1 MKLGKLISSIEKKF
15 PKNLQYDWD
24 NSGLNIGYEE
34 KDINKILT
42 TLEITDD
49 TVDEA
54 IENDVDLI
62 ISHHPFLFSKIN
74 KIVDTDTKGRLVIKL
89 IENNIAVYC
98 MHTNYDIAFGGLNDY
113 FLEVMGIE
121 NCGVLD
127 PISSHD
133 DYENGKMFGL
143 GRIGKLE
150 ETTTIEK
157 FIIDLK
163 ERLKINT
170 IRFVGK
176 NINSSVKNIAV
187 VTGAGAEYFEMLAN
201 SNIDVLV
208 TGDMKYH
215 QAVDA
220 YELGVNVLDLGH
232 YGTEY
237 IFSDA
242 MKKYIDEEIGG
253 MEVQVSTKMLNPFIE
268 C

>member
-1 MKLGKLISSIEKKF
+1 MKLDELIRVIEKKF
-15 PKNLQYDWD
+15 PKNLQYNWD

-34 KDINKILT
+34 KNISRILT
-42 TLEITDD
+42 TLEITEE

-54 IENDVDLI
+54 IKSNVDLI

-74 KIVDTDTKGRLVIKL
+74 KIVDTDVKGKLVIKL

-113 FLEVMGIE
+113 FLEVIGIE

-127 PISSHD
+127 PISSYG
-133 DYENGKMFGL
+133 DYENGEMVGL

-150 ETTTIEK
+150 KPTTIEN

-163 ERLKINT
+163 ERLKLNT

-176 NINSSVKNIAV
+176 NINGIVKNIAV
-187 VTGAGAEYFEMLAN
+187 VTGAGAEYFEMIA
-201 SNIDVLV
+201 SNDIDVLI

-220 YELGVNVLDLGH
+220 YEMGVNVLDLGH

>member
-1 MKLGKLISSIEKKF
+1 MKLNELISIIEKKF
-15 PKNLQYDWD
+15 PNNLQYDWD
-24 NSGLNIGYEE
+24 NSGLNIGYGD
-34 KDINKILT
+34 KDINRILT
-42 TLEITDD
+42 TLEITED

-54 IENDVDLI
+54 IKSNIDLI
-62 ISHHPFLFSKIN
+62 ISHHPFLFNKIN
-74 KIVDTDTKGRLVIKL
+74 RIVDTDTKGALAIKL

-113 FLEVMGIE
+113 FLTLMGIE

-127 PISSHD
+127 PISSYD
-133 DYENGKMFGL
+133 DYENGRMFGL
-143 GRIGKLE
+143 GRIGKLKKS
-150 ETTTIEK
+150 TTIEK
-157 FIIDLK
+157 FIIALK
-163 ERLKINT
+163 ARLKLNT

-176 NINSSVKNIAV
+176 NINSSVKSIAV
-187 VTGAGAEYFEMLAN
+187 VTGAGAEYFEMIAR

-220 YELGVNVLDLGH
+220 YELDVNVLDLGH

-242 MKKYIDEEIGG
+242 IKKYIDEEIGG
-253 MEVQVSTKMLNPFIE
+253 IKVQVSANMLNPFIE